1 MDPYR
6 RLNPHSSRRLEERP
20 RPRQMRQEG
29 RRHPPQPGAQLVQP
43 EPLVLQLG
51 LPALQL
57 GLPALQLGLPALQR
71 VPLEAQRELL
81 ARRPGAYPQQ

>member
-1 MDPYR
+1 MDPCR
-6 RLNPHSSRRLEERP
+6 RLNLHPSRRLEERP

-29 RRHPPQPGAQLVQP
+29 RQHPPQPGAQLVQP

-51 LPALQL
+51 LPALQREL
-57 GLPALQLGLPALQR
+57 L

-81 ARRPGAYPQQ
+81 VRPLEERHHPQ

>member
-1 MDPYR
+1 MVPCR

-29 RRHPPQPGAQLVQP
+29 RQHPPQPGAQLVQP

-57 GLPALQLGLPALQR
+57 VLPALQL
-71 VPLEAQRELL
+71 VPLEAPRELL
-81 ARRPGAYPQQ
+81 VRPLEERHHPQ

>member
-1 MDPYR
+1 MVPCR
-6 RLNPHSSRRLEERP
+6 RLNPHSSRHLLERP
-20 RPRQMRQEG
+20 RPRQVRQEG
-29 RRHPPQPGAQLVQP
+29 RQHPPQPGAQLVQP
-43 EPLVLQLG
+43 EPLELQLG

-57 GLPALQLGLPALQR
+57 ALLVLQL

>member
-1 MDPYR
+1 MGPYR

-43 EPLVLQLG
+43 EPLVG

-57 GLPALQLGLPALQR
+57 AQRGLQLEEPVELPALLATALPWSLQH
-71 VPLEAQRELL
+71 
-81 ARRPGAYPQQ
+81 

>member
-1 MDPYR
+1 MGPYR

-43 EPLVLQLG
+43 EPLEG

-57 GLPALQLGLPALQR
+57 ALLVGLPEPPGALPALVVVLPEHPWEEHR
-71 VPLEAQRELL
+71 PLE
-81 ARRPGAYPQQ
+81 

>member
-6 RLNPHSSRRLEERP
+6 RLNPHSSRRLLERP
-20 RPRQMRQEG
+20 RPRQVRQEG
-29 RRHPPQPGAQLVQP
+29 RQHPPQPGAQLVQP
-43 EPLVLQLG
+43 EPLELQLG

-57 GLPALQLGLPALQR
+57 

-81 ARRPGAYPQQ
+81 ARPLEERHHPQ

>member
-20 RPRQMRQEG
+20 RPRQVRQEG
-29 RRHPPQPGAQLVQP
+29 RQHPPQPGAQLVQP
-43 EPLVLQLG
+43 EPLELQLG

-57 GLPALQLGLPALQR
+57 ALLVLQL

>member
-6 RLNPHSSRRLEERP
+6 RLNPHSSRRLLERP
-20 RPRQMRQEG
+20 RPRQVRQEG
-29 RRHPPQPGAQLVQP
+29 RQHPPQPGAQLVQP
-43 EPLVLQLG
+43 EPLELQLG

-57 GLPALQLGLPALQR
+57 ALLVLQL